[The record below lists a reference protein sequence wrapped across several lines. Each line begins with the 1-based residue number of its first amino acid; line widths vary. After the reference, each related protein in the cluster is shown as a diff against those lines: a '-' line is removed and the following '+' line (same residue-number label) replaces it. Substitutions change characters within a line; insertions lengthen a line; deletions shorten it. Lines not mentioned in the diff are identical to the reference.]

1 MPRIHPTACREKTQ
15 RVRHTDSKAQ
25 STRRPLKTLNLPP
38 LHPFCLANMYRVQVR
53 TARMHS
59 DAEGGAA
66 AHSLYKGNLENPA
79 EASLFR
85 SKMTPKNSPPVQH
98 RLSSKKGKSA
108 TPTTSVGRS
117 PGIDSPGSNA
127 VPLLETKHGE
137 RRSEGAGQSGQGS
150 DFGSNR
156 SPEP

>member
-1 MPRIHPTACREKTQ
+1 M
-15 RVRHTDSKAQ
+15 
-25 STRRPLKTLNLPP
+25 
-38 LHPFCLANMYRVQVR
+38 QVR
-53 TARMHS
+53 TAKMHS

-85 SKMTPKNSPPVQH
+85 SKMTPNKSPPVQQH

-108 TPTTSVGRS
+108 TASTAGVGS
-117 PGIDSPGSNA
+117 PAAIDSTGSSA
-127 VPLLETKHGE
+127 VHSGTLHGE
-137 RRSEGAGQSGQGS
+137 RRREGPGQLGEGS
-150 DFGSNR
+150 DLESSR